1 MAKTTTSAG
10 MATAELGGVHPQ
22 RRVQVTKKG
31 VNWGRIAAWAVL
43 GLLLLVSLFPFFW
56 MIRTALSANPD
67 LVKGSQSLV
76 PPGFTGVNLKRALG
90 LASAAEVEAAT
101 GAATGTSINFFTA
114 LRNSVILCTLIT
126 VGQVV
131 FCSMAAYA
139 FARLRFRGRDKLFF
153 LYLTAMMIPPVF
165 TLIPNFVLV
174 KDLGLL
180 NTFPGIAAPFLLM
193 TPFAVF
199 FLRQF
204 FLGISKE
211 IEEAATLDGASKWRI
226 FRQLII
232 PMSAAPLTTLAVL
245 TYITAWNEY
254 MWPLVVG
261 DSDNVRVLTVALNAF
276 KSATPTAIPDW
287 SGLMSAT
294 FLAALPIIVLFMLMA
309 RRMVDSIG
317 FSGIK

>member
-1 MAKTTTSAG
+1 M
-10 MATAELGGVHPQ
+10 
-22 RRVQVTKKG
+22 
-31 VNWGRIAAWAVL
+31 
-43 GLLLLVSLFPFFW
+43 
-56 MIRTALSANPD
+56 
-67 LVKGSQSLV
+67 
-76 PPGFTGVNLKRALG
+76 NLKQALG
-90 LASAAEVEAAT
+90 LASAKEIADAGTAT
-101 GAATGTSINFFTA
+101 SAQINFFTA
-114 LRNSVILCTLIT
+114 LRNSVIVCTLIT
-126 VGQVV
+126 IGQVV

-139 FARLRFRGRDKLFF
+139 FARLKFPGRDKIFF

-180 NTFPGIAAPFLLM
+180 NTFAGIVAPYFLM

-204 FLGISKE
+204 FLGISTE
-211 IEEAATLDGASKWRI
+211 VEEAAVLDGAGRWRI

-232 PMSAAPLTTLAVL
+232 PMSVAPLTTLAVL

-261 DSDNVRVLTVALNAF
+261 DSEGVRVLTVALNAF
-276 KSATPTAIPDW
+276 RWHAHDRPPWAP
-287 SGLMSAT
+287 LMSAT
-294 FLAALPIIVLFMLMA
+294 LLAALPIIVLFIALG
-309 RRMVDSIG
+309 RRMVDAIG